1 MGNFLAVFKRK
12 KEEEMPVIRV
22 PDIKDYL
29 VREYE
34 RVGSLKRQNDYLMNE
49 LEKAREVQLKYEAAL
64 VTLDEYSKRLE
75 LAGLELQRE
84 RERTARARE
93 DADKQR
99 DLVNSYKIQFNNA
112 AVTKEQIKDEIIAE
126 VKAGIVDMINSFKGN
141 LSKKAVCEIV
151 LGDRG
156 KEDDF

>member
-34 RVGSLKRQNDYLMNE
+34 RVGNLKCQNDYLMNE

-84 RERTARARE
+84 RARTARARE

-99 DLVNSYKIQFNNA
+99 DLVNTFKIQFNNA

-141 LSKKAVCEIV
+141 LSKKTVCEIV
-151 LGDRG
+151 LGEVS
-156 KEDDF
+156 K